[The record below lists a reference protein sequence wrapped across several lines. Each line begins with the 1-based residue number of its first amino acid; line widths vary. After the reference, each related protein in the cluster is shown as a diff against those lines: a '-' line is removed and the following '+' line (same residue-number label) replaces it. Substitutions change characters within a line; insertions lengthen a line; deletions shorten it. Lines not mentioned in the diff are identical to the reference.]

1 MNKKQKILLKV
12 FLLTYLSTFLIFNW
26 SDVSWIF
33 NYRAVSGILYDFF
46 NPYPSI
52 EASSLSNLL
61 VNNSANYNATD
72 NSPKVEYPYSEK
84 TNTLELPSI
93 EVSVPVILSESTN
106 TGILAKYLD
115 KGVVYYPGSVLP
127 GQNGQI
133 VVLGHSAPPNWPKT
147 KNDWVFSDLNDLNYD
162 DKIFLYFDHK
172 EYVYYVR
179 EKKIIDKGQ
188 EIIPISLTNNEN
200 ILVLV
205 SCWPPGKDYQRIAVY
220 AELVP

>member
-1 MNKKQKILLKV
+1 MNKQQKILLKV
-12 FLLTYLSTFLIFNW
+12 FLLTYLSAFLVFNW

-52 EASSLSNLL
+52 EASSFSNLL
-61 VNNSANYNATD
+61 ANNSANYNATD
-72 NSPKVEYPYSEK
+72 NSPKAEYPYSEK

-106 TGILAKYLD
+106 TSILAKYLD

-147 KNDWVFSDLNDLNYD
+147 KNDWVFSDLNNLNYD

-188 EIIPISLTNNEN
+188 EIIPISLTNNGN

-205 SCWPPGKDYQRIAVY
+205 SCWPPGKDYQRIAIY